1 MGEREEER
9 EKRLNG
15 HTDKWADRQTDNDY
29 RVMWF
34 FFSIFIF
41 LLLFFFPF
49 IGKRNVVE
57 IIITLMVDV
66 QVGIFIKLFYI
77 VTL

>member
-29 RVMWF
+29 RVMCF

-41 LLLFFFPF
+41 LLLFFC
-49 IGKRNVVE
+49 IYREKKCCQNYYNLNGRC
-57 IIITLMVDV
+57 T
-66 QVGIFIKLFYI
+66 GWYI
-77 VTL
+77 D

>member
-29 RVMWF
+29 RVMCF

-41 LLLFFFPF
+41 LLFFFAF
-49 IGKRNVVE
+49 IGKRNVVK

>member
-29 RVMWF
+29 RVMCF

-41 LLLFFFPF
+41 LLLFFFC
-49 IGKRNVVE
+49 IYREKKCCRNYYNLNGRC
-57 IIITLMVDV
+57 T
-66 QVGIFIKLFYI
+66 GWYI
-77 VTL
+77 D